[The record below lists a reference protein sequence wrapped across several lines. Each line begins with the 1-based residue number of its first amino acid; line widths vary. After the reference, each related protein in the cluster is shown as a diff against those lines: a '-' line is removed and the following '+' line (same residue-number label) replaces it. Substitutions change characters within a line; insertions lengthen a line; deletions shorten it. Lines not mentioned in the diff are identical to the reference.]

1 MAGQRRQPG
10 TETLGRVPSEYTF
23 RPFPSPIRKRLG
35 VVCAGGGVTGAI
47 YEIGA
52 LAALEDRLE
61 NVSITDFD
69 VFVGVSAGAY
79 ISALLANGVTPG
91 VLFRNV
97 TRSAG
102 TRTDIDDLALF
113 RLNLGEIAGAPSDGP
128 LHRPRR
134 RLGFLQEPPRDH
146 AHGPRAVPRAAPAL
160 GGVPQRGAR
169 GLDAEVVD
177 AGRSHERLPPP
188 PQDAPPRR
196 RGPRHGRDGGVR
208 RPGLRGRAD
217 LQSRRGVVRDSGPL
231 PPRPHRRRRT
241 TSTAAS
247 GRRRTSRSRSAS
259 AAASRSA

>member
-1 MAGQRRQPG
+1 MAGQRQQPG
-10 TETLGRVPSEYTF
+10 TETLGRASSEQSF

-35 VVCAGGGVTGAI
+35 IVCAGGGVTGAI

-113 RLNLGEIAGAPSDGP
+113 GLNLGEIATRLATAP
-128 LHRPRR
+128 
-134 RLGFLQEPPRDH
+134 FT
-146 AHGPRAVPRAAPAL
+146 V
-160 GGVPQRGAR
+160 
-169 GLDAEVVD
+169 LDAAWD
-177 AGRSHERLPPP
+177 FYKNRHETTLT
-188 PQDAPPRR
+188 
-196 RGPRHGRDGGVR
+196 
-208 RPGLRGRAD
+208 D
-217 LQSRRGVVRDSGPL
+217 LVQ
-231 PPRPHRRRRT
+231 
-241 TSTAAS
+241 
-247 GRRRTSRSRSAS
+247 
-259 AAASRSA
+259 